1 MRRLLI
7 ALSFVLLAACGD
19 DAILP
24 GGGAVDVAFRAIS
37 EKQNAGMCVRGPQF
51 ALAMNAEE
59 WQAIWDRQN
68 ECQPGSA
75 SALPPLLVSEAGVAA
90 WWRVEGC
97 LGYGAKTTQIKS
109 SGKVVSISATT
120 SSPAAEFC
128 ATALGGLES
137 FLALDLGAV
146 RGAERI
152 RFVLDEVEVG
162 SVAVPS

>member
-1 MRRLLI
+1 MVSLVI
-7 ALSFVLLAACGD
+7 LAACGD

-24 GGGAVDVAFRAIS
+24 GGGPADVAFRAIS
-37 EKQNAGMCVRGPQF
+37 EKQNAGMCVRGPAF
-51 ALAMNAEE
+51 ALAMNATE
-59 WQAIWDRQN
+59 WVAIWDRQN
-68 ECQPGSA
+68 ACQGGSTN
-75 SALPPLLVSEAGVAA
+75 ALPPLLPSEAGVAA

-97 LGYGAKTTQIKS
+97 LGYGVKTTQIKS
-109 SGKVVSISATT
+109 NGKVITVTATE

-152 RFVLDEVEVG
+152 RFVLDDVEVG
-162 SVAVPS
+162 AVAVPS